1 MDILFAATELA
12 PYAKVGGLADV
23 TAALSKTLRQ
33 QGHNV
38 TLALPRFPHFERAGL
53 LVARRLTPLPF
64 ELGGTPYE
72 ATLYD
77 GRLPS
82 GVDISLLDVPGLFDR
97 PGIYGDGGDD
107 YDDNPIRFSVFSRAV
122 VELLRQRAST
132 GNAFN
137 IAHVHDWPTALVPL
151 HAKRLGNADFDEQ
164 TKYVLTIHNLAYQGI
179 VDASLLPR
187 LGIGDD
193 LFHPDGVEF
202 YGKVNILKAGLT
214 FAEAVTTVS
223 ETYAREITKPEQGRG
238 LEGVIAGLGDKL
250 TGIVNGIDTAVWNP
264 AADPA
269 LASRFHAEDLAS
281 KLRCKTA
288 LLQELGLDL
297 AAERPVAAFVGRL
310 VEQKGIDLLLD
321 ALPNLMRAD
330 VAFIVAGDGK
340 DGVARLLQAAAE
352 KWPGRFVFSRAAPE
366 PLVHRIFAGS
376 DIVLV
381 PSRFEPCGVVQRYA
395 QRYGAVPVVH
405 ATGGLLDTV
414 VDCDAALETGTG
426 FVFDEASPRGLVSA
440 MQRALAAFSSKR
452 WPALRRR
459 VMHLDLGWERS
470 ARRYHQ
476 IYSSLVR

>member
-53 LVARRLTPLPF
+53 LVARRLTPLSF
-64 ELGGTPYE
+64 ELGGTSYD

-82 GVDISLLDVPGLFDR
+82 GVDITLLDVPGLFDR
-97 PGIYGDGGDD
+97 GGIYGDAGED
-107 YDDNPIRFSVFSRAV
+107 YDDNPLRFSVFSRAV
-122 VELLRQRAST
+122 VELLYQRASV
-132 GNAFN
+132 GNAFS

-151 HAKRLGNADFDEQ
+151 YAKRLGKPDFDAQ
-164 TKYVLTIHNLAYQGI
+164 TKFVLTIHSLAYQGI

-187 LGIGDD
+187 LGIADD

-202 YGKVNILKAGLT
+202 YGKINILKAGLT
-214 FAEAVTTVS
+214 FAGAVTTVS
-223 ETYAREITKPEQGRG
+223 ETYAREIALPEQGRG
-238 LEGVIAGLGDKL
+238 LEGVIASLADKL
-250 TGIVNGIDTAVWNP
+250 TGVVNGIDTAVWNP
-264 AADPA
+264 TSDPA
-269 LASRFHAEDLAS
+269 IASRFHAEEPAN

-288 LLQELGLDL
+288 LIQELGLDMN
-297 AAERPVAAFVGRL
+297 AQRPITAFVGRL

-321 ALPNLMRAD
+321 ALPDLMRSD
-330 VAFIVAGDGK
+330 VSFVVAGEGT
-340 DGVARLLQAAAE
+340 DGVAKLLQGAAD
-352 KWPGRFVFSRAAPE
+352 KWPGRFVFVRAAPE

-426 FVFDEASPRGLVSA
+426 FVFDAPTSRGLVA
-440 MQRALAAFSSKR
+440 GMQRALAAFASDR
-452 WPALRRR
+452 WPGLRRR
-459 VMHLDLGWERS
+459 VMHLDLGWDRS

-476 IYSSLVR
+476 IYSSLLG